1 MGAKASGMGAEAA
14 PRWKREREGS
24 WRRADG
30 GRFAEV
36 RQVEADRFAWWT
48 EDSVSECAG
57 SAGTVRDA
65 MEAAE
70 RALGIR
76 EGADGRG

>member
-1 MGAKASGMGAEAA
+1 MESKRDRRGAGGAPE
-14 PRWKREREGS
+14 WTREREGS

-48 EDSVSECAG
+48 EDGVAECAG

-65 MEAAE
+65 MRAAE

-76 EGADGRG
+76 KGDGDRG